1 MGFDNQLEV
10 RICEDIT
17 VFDDLQDLVRFD
29 DIDFLCRGVEVRL
42 TFLEGFFHNDGV
54 RYFMMLL
61 DDRKDN
67 PGGEIFFRG
76 CICTREHWPCCRM
89 PNTDE
94 ERALVEEHFRL
105 FQEEIQEALQNLDA
119 DEEDADIPYC

>member
-1 MGFDNQLEV
+1 MEFDKQLEV
-10 RICEDIT
+10 RICADIT
-17 VFDDLQDLVRFD
+17 MFDDLQDLGKCD

-42 TFLEGFFHNDGV
+42 TFFKGFFHNDGV

-61 DDRKDN
+61 DERKDN
-67 PGGEIFFRG
+67 PGGEKFFRG
-76 CICTREHWPCCRM
+76 CICTRESWPRCRM

-105 FQEEIQEALQNLDA
+105 FQEEVQEALQHLDA
-119 DEEDADIPYC
+119 DEEDADVPY